1 MSKNIKRS
9 TITYSAMRYVEK
21 GQIKEMFF
29 LFNSLLRIV
38 AKESP
43 IYISFIVFKVLASYS
58 KLKSYPRV

>member
-1 MSKNIKRS
+1 
-9 TITYSAMRYVEK
+9 MRYVEK

-29 LFNSLLRIV
+29 LFNRLLRIV

-43 IYISFIVFKVLASYS
+43 IYISFIVFEVLASYD